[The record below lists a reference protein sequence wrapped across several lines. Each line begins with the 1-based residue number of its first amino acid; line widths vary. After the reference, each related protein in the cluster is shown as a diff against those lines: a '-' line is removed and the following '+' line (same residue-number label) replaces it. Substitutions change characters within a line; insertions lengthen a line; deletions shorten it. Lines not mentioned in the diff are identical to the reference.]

1 MKAMTIW
8 CFNDVPPRPC
18 QSSYN
23 ATHQSRSVPEE
34 GIMSYS
40 DVINPYSSGSSIWQ
54 VMLRIQ
60 RKRIVALV
68 LPRRRSTDV
77 EEVAS

>member
-1 MKAMTIW
+1 
-8 CFNDVPPRPC
+8 
-18 QSSYN
+18 
-23 ATHQSRSVPEE
+23 VPEE

>member
-1 MKAMTIW
+1 MFYHALASQAITQPISL
-8 CFNDVPPRPC
+8 V
-18 QSSYN
+18 
-23 ATHQSRSVPEE
+23 SVPEE

-40 DVINPYSSGSSIWQ
+40 DVINPYSSSSSIWQ

>member
-1 MKAMTIW
+1 MAHRALASQAITQ
-8 CFNDVPPRPC
+8 P
-18 QSSYN
+18 
-23 ATHQSRSVPEE
+23 HQSRLVAQE
-34 GIMSYS
+34 GTMSYS
-40 DVINPYSSGSSIWQ
+40 DIIKPYISSSSIWQ
-54 VMLRIQ
+54 VMLGIQ